1 MKIRYYIEGEELLTL
16 RKHIEACFNQDLSPF
31 HFDFLTTI
39 YEKLNL
45 TSSQKLFVSEKQS
58 QILHQIL
65 VTYIIEDKDVSLGLF
80 FKKEEI

>member
-1 MKIRYYIEGEELLTL
+1 MFQSRSQSI
-16 RKHIEACFNQDLSPF
+16 S
-31 HFDFLTTI
+31 FDFLTTI
-39 YEKLNL
+39 YKKLNL

-80 FKKEEI
+80 LKKKKYKSIYF

>member
-1 MKIRYYIEGEELLTL
+1 MLY
-16 RKHIEACFNQDLSPF
+16 H
-31 HFDFLTTI
+31 FLTTI

>member
-1 MKIRYYIEGEELLTL
+1 MSNPHGIIPVHRTL
-16 RKHIEACFNQDLSPF
+16 STACQ
-31 HFDFLTTI
+31 
-39 YEKLNL
+39 KLNL

>member
-1 MKIRYYIEGEELLTL
+1 MKTRYYIEGKELLTL
-16 RKHIEACFNQDLSPF
+16 SKHVEECFNQDLSPF

-39 YEKLNL
+39 YEKLKL
-45 TSSQKLFVSEKQS
+45 TTSQKFFISEKQS

-65 VTYIIEDKDVSLGLF
+65 VNYVIEDRDVSLGLF